1 MIRAVTLDFW
11 NTLMDDFMLPER
23 EALRAARLREL
34 VAPYGYAPRDE
45 AVAAAFRASWKH
57 FDRVWYAEART
68 PTAAESAA
76 VVLRALKIKLPRDAR
91 DALVT
96 LLEEVLL
103 QCPPRPVPGV
113 PETLPVLAER
123 YALAV
128 VCDAGLS
135 PGRVLRRVLGLHD
148 LERYFSAFFFSD
160 EHGISKPDPRAFL
173 TPLAELG
180 VAPHEA
186 VHVGDIQRT
195 DIAGAHS
202 AGLQAIHFVGVNS
215 MDLLTSSAE
224 AIVRRFVELP
234 AAVAGLC

>member
-23 EALRAARLREL
+23 EALRTARLLDL
-34 VAPYGYAPRDE
+34 VGPYGHRPGDKAI
-45 AVAAAFRASWKH
+45 AAAFRESWDH
-57 FDRVWYAEART
+57 FDRVWYEEART
-68 PTAAESAA
+68 PTTAESAA
-76 VVLRALKIKLPRDAR
+76 VVLRALKIKLPGEAR
-91 DALVT
+91 AAFVT
-96 LLEEVLL
+96 DLEEILL
-103 QCPPRPVPGV
+103 DCPPRPVPGV

-128 VCDAGLS
+128 VCDAGIT

-148 LERYFSAFFFSD
+148 LERYFSAFFFSN
-160 EHGISKPDPRAFL
+160 EHGVSKPDPRAFL

-195 DIAGAHS
+195 DVAGAHG

-215 MDLLTSSAE
+215 SDLLASNAE
-224 AIVRRFVELP
+224 AIVQRFAELP
-234 AAVAGLC
+234 DAVARLS